1 MSKTELLMT
10 PLAQTCSFHCLPSLV
25 TIYLK
30 TYFIF
35 DLTLSLPANPITL
48 TFKIYEI
55 FLLFFFSLLPP
66 QESNHRLLPGLPQ
79 YSCNWSLCFAFTLA
93 FSLFKIQGSFKNLG
107 HHPVALLKTLL
118 TVRRMDSNVSMAS
131 KALYHLD
138 LSTFPYPLSLFL
150 VLYSSAAD

>member
-1 MSKTELLMT
+1 MEIKKNKRTLLPHTKKVISSPGISLELVDYSFYSIFDISIWISLKHLKLNMSKTELLMT

-55 FLLFFFSLLPP
+55 FLLFFFSLLPLSGEQP
-66 QESNHRLLPGLPQ
+66 SP
-79 YSCNWSLCFAFTLA
+79 FAWTP
-93 FSLFKIQGSFKNLG
+93 SI
-107 HHPVALLKTLL
+107 
-118 TVRRMDSNVSMAS
+118 
-131 KALYHLD
+131 
-138 LSTFPYPLSLFL
+138 FL
-150 VLYSSAAD
+150 